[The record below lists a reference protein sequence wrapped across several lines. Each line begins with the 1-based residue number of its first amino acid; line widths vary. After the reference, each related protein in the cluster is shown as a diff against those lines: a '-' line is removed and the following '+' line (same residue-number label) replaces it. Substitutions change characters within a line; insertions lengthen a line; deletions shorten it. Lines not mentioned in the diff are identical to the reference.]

1 MIEPFSM
8 QLSSKAIT
16 DGIPQAPAPAHMTAI
31 TLLRLL
37 RPLVC
42 CALLLAAVGCSQLD
56 ASSKGASANVPLVRS
71 VNLNDPVRPVP
82 QEGAVA
88 LTAAKNEWASFAI
101 QLDRLPRPDNKRP
114 HALRLRSLRLNG
126 TNETIPAEQFSAFQV
141 IELPVDVN
149 RAGYVR
155 HTGLSVE
162 NRDLPRALLPVR
174 HEKGLIDL
182 RAFRSPLDPTRPES
196 RATDA
201 PGEPVLV
208 WVDLHIPPE
217 AKPGEYV
224 ARVELTEHRRDQP
237 MAAVDVRVVVHD
249 FVMPDE
255 RHLQMI
261 SRLEWEDLARLFPP
275 QFEAVRPQFVSRS
288 DPQYAPTVRVLD
300 QLVSL
305 AQRNRTQVVIPR
317 LQPVVKWTD
326 VTPTVTWDEL
336 DTVIAPWL
344 NGDTFADRT
353 PLGYWPL
360 PAPDYLPHYDLKSR
374 LAYWRNAASHFAQNQ
389 WLSRAPV
396 FIEKASA
403 GRAGPFES
411 IQLSAEAAQL
421 LNLDD
426 RLRVTLPLEK
436 DQLAFAGEGR
446 PNLLDP
452 RSAPRLL
459 ASAQGL
465 VFNTPMQPWPDGVAF
480 PAQWLRTD
488 LPGLVPYIGAGGDE
502 RDVRLW
508 SWLAFLRD
516 ASMILWNSAL
526 PRTDNPQ
533 QPAEPGNLVWFYP
546 GEWFGLDE
554 PVPSIQLKWL
564 RRAQQDYEYLWLSK
578 QRGEWINA
586 LLMARLVTKQVEI
599 QPNQSPDPTYALM
612 SGMTD
617 PAAWAEAQRL
627 LAQSVLL
634 REPGQQ
640 ADEQQRRALNLAMLH
655 WAQSQERPVLMGS
668 SVQWFFDS
676 PDSKQPGEW
685 LSLRM
690 GIDIYNGSDKTLD
703 QNTLQWTM
711 PVPFEVSPQPTPIEA
726 LATYRVQ
733 KLEMD
738 ARFNMDQP
746 LPRER
751 EPVELTF
758 VDGFYKRATK
768 LQVVLPVAPSE
779 RRRPGLDINGKLD
792 DWDLADALQNG
803 PLVQMYNRPALQRGE
818 LQNAATPSTIYSAWA
833 EENFYLAFQL
843 GGIPSAQIKSARN
856 FVNYQ
861 FRRAW
866 GEDLAQLL
874 VQPVYNDNTVGP
886 VLHLVLKPTGGH
898 WVERKTDARRSVDPW
913 QPVVGAG
920 IYYACTLDGD
930 WRGEL
935 RIPWEAITDA
945 NKGRPRL
952 LRFNFSQHK
961 HVTGESA
968 SWAGPIDFGRDD
980 AFMGLI
986 YLRESDEPGMARQ

>member
-1 MIEPFSM
+1 MN
-8 QLSSKAIT
+8 
-16 DGIPQAPAPAHMTAI
+16 G
-31 TLLRLL
+31 
-37 RPLVC
+37 
-42 CALLLAAVGCSQLD
+42 
-56 ASSKGASANVPLVRS
+56 PLVRS
-71 VNLNDPVRPVP
+71 VNVNDPVRPVP
-82 QEGAVA
+82 QEGAIT
-88 LTAAKNEWASFAI
+88 LTAAKNEWASFTV
-101 QLDRLPRPDNKRP
+101 QLDRLPRANSKRP
-114 HALRLRSLRLNG
+114 HSLRMRPLRLNE
-126 TNETIPAEQFSAFQV
+126 TNEAIPVEQYSAFQV

-182 RAFRSPLDPTRPES
+182 RALRNPRDASNPDS
-196 RATDA
+196 RATEA

-208 WVDLHIPPE
+208 WVDIHVPPE
-217 AKPGEYV
+217 TKPGEYI
-224 ARVELTEHRRDQP
+224 AQVELLEQRGDKP
-237 MAAVDVRVVVHD
+237 LALVEVRLIVHD
-249 FVMPDE
+249 FVLPDE

-261 SRLEWEDLARLFPP
+261 SRVEWEDLQRLFPP
-275 QFEAVRPQFVSRS
+275 EFEAVRPQFVTRN
-288 DPQYAPTVRVLD
+288 DPQYASTVRVLD

-317 LQPVVKWTD
+317 LQPIVKWTG
-326 VTPTVTWDEL
+326 VAPSVTWDEL

-344 NGDTFADRT
+344 NGDVFVDRT
-353 PLGYWPL
+353 SLGYWPL
-360 PAPDYLPHYDLKSR
+360 PAPDFLSNYDLKSR
-374 LAYWRNAASHFAQNQ
+374 LAYWSSAASHFAQNQ
-389 WLSRAPV
+389 WLSRAPI

-403 GRAGPFES
+403 GRAGPLES

-426 RLRVTLPLEK
+426 RLRVMVPLEK
-436 DQLAFAGEGR
+436 DQLAFAGEGT
-446 PNLLDP
+446 PSLIDP
-452 RSAPRLL
+452 RSSPRVL
-459 ASAQGL
+459 ASAPGL
-465 VFNTPMQPWPDGVAF
+465 VFNTPVQAWSEGIAQ

-488 LPGLVPYIGAGGDE
+488 LWGLVPYIGAGGDE

-516 ASMILWNSAL
+516 ASMILWGSAL

-546 GEWFGLDE
+546 GHWFGLGE

-612 SGMTD
+612 SGMTN

-634 REPGQQ
+634 REPGQPV
-640 ADEQQRRALNLAMLH
+640 DEQQRRTLNLAMLH
-655 WAQSQERPVLMGS
+655 WAQSQERPVLMGR

-676 PDSKQPGEW
+676 PDSGQPGEW

-703 QNTLQWTM
+703 QNTLAWTM
-711 PVPFEVSPQPTPIEA
+711 PAPFEVTPQPTAIAA
-726 LATYRVQ
+726 LAAYRVQ
-733 KLEMD
+733 KLTMD
-738 ARFNMDQP
+738 ARFNMNQAAP
-746 LPRER
+746 TARK
-751 EPVELTF
+751 PVELTF
-758 VDGFYKRATK
+758 IDGFYKQATK

-779 RRRPGLDINGKLD
+779 RRRPGLDINGNLD
-792 DWDLADALQNG
+792 DWETADALQTG
-803 PLVQMYNRPALQRGE
+803 PLVQMYNRPALQRGQ
-818 LQNAATPSTIYSAWA
+818 LQEASTPSTIYSAWA
-833 EENFYLAFQL
+833 DENFYLAFQL
-843 GGIPSAQIKSARN
+843 GGTPSADIKSARN

-866 GEDLAQLL
+866 DEDLAQVL
-874 VQPVYNDNTVGP
+874 VQPIYNDNSVGP

-913 QPVVGAG
+913 QPVEGAG

-935 RIPWEAITDA
+935 RIPWKVITDA

-961 HVTGESA
+961 HTTGESA

-980 AFMGLI
+980 GFMGLI
-986 YLRESDEPGMARQ
+986 YLRETDEPGMPRQ

>member
-1 MIEPFSM
+1 MRASP
-8 QLSSKAIT
+8 QAIT
-16 DGIPQAPAPAHMTAI
+16 DRVSRVTGGFSTHPAVVGRGFCS
-31 TLLRLL
+31 LG
-37 RPLVC
+37 C
-42 CALLLAAVGCSQLD
+42 CVLLAMVVGCSHNEGSAQRGA
-56 ASSKGASANVPLVRS
+56 ASGPLVRS
-71 VNLNDPVRPVP
+71 VNLNDPVRPIP
-82 QEGAVA
+82 QEGAVT

-101 QLDRLPRPDNKRP
+101 QLDRLPRPDTRRP
-114 HALRLRSLRLNG
+114 HALRLGSLRLNG
-126 TNETIPAEQFSAFQV
+126 TGDAIPIEQFSAFQV

-162 NRDLPRALLPVR
+162 HRNLPRALLPVV
-174 HEKGLIDL
+174 HEKGLINL
-182 RAFRSPLDPTRPES
+182 RAFRSPLDPTNPQS
-196 RATDA
+196 RATNT
-201 PGEPVLV
+201 PGEPVLL
-208 WVDLHIPPE
+208 WIDLHIPPE
-217 AKPGEYV
+217 TKPGEYV
-224 ARVELTEHRRDQP
+224 ARVELVEHRRNQP
-237 MAAVDVRVVVHD
+237 LSSVDVQVVVHD

-261 SRLEWEDLARLFPP
+261 SRLEWEDLQRLFPP
-275 QFEAVRPQFVSRS
+275 QFEAVRPQFVTRN

-326 VTPTVTWDEL
+326 VTPSVTWDDL

-344 NGDTFADRT
+344 NGDAFADRT

-360 PAPDYLPHYDLKSR
+360 PAPDYLENYDLKSR
-374 LAYWRNAASHFAQNQ
+374 LAYWTNAASHFAQNQ
-389 WLSRAPV
+389 WLSRAPI
-396 FIEKASA
+396 FLEKASD

-421 LNLDD
+421 LNVDD

-436 DQLAFAGEGR
+436 DQLAFAGDGE

-452 RSAPRLL
+452 RSSARVL
-459 ASAQGL
+459 ASAPGL
-465 VFNTPMQPWPDGVAF
+465 VFNTPMQGWPDGAAP

-488 LPGLVPYIGAGGDE
+488 VPGLVPYMGAGGDE

-516 ASMILWNSAL
+516 ATMVLWNSAL
-526 PRTDNPQ
+526 PRTDNPR

-546 GEWFGLDE
+546 GDWFGIDE

-599 QPNQSPDPTYALM
+599 QPNQSVDPTYAMM

-617 PAAWAEAQRL
+617 PSAWAEAQRL
-627 LAQSVLL
+627 LAQSMLL
-634 REPGQQ
+634 REPGQP
-640 ADEQQRRALNLAMLH
+640 ADEQKRRELNLAMLH
-655 WAQSQERPVLMGS
+655 WAQSQERPVLMARS
-668 SVQWFFDS
+668 AQWFFDS
-676 PDSKQPGEW
+676 PDATQPGEW
-685 LSLRM
+685 LSLRL
-690 GIDIYNGSDKTLD
+690 GIDVYNGSDKTLD

-711 PVPFEVSPQPTPIEA
+711 PAPFEVSPGPTSIEP

-733 KLEMD
+733 KLTMD
-738 ARFNMDQP
+738 ARFDMSQP
-746 LPRER
+746 QPNKR

-758 VDGFYKRATK
+758 IDGFYRRATK

-779 RRRPGLDINGKLD
+779 RRRPGLDIDGKLD
-792 DWDLADALQNG
+792 DWELADALQTG
-803 PLVQMYNRPALQRGE
+803 PLVRMYNRPALQRGQ
-818 LQNAATPSTIYSAWA
+818 LQPAATPSTIYSAWA
-833 EENFYLAFQL
+833 DENFYLAFQL
-843 GGIPSAQIKSARN
+843 GGIPSAEIKSARN

-866 GEDLAQLL
+866 DEDLAQVLL
-874 VQPVYNDNTVGP
+874 QPVYNDNSVGP
-886 VLHLVLKPTGGH
+886 VLHLVVKPTGGH
-898 WVERKTDARRSVDPW
+898 WVERKGDMRTSVDPW
-913 QPVVGAG
+913 QPVEGAG
-920 IYYACTLDGD
+920 IHYATALDGD

-935 RIPWEAITDA
+935 RIPWKAITDQR
-945 NKGRPRL
+945 KGRPRL

-961 HVTGESA
+961 NTTGESA

-986 YLRESDEPGMARQ
+986 YLRESDEPGMARQGN